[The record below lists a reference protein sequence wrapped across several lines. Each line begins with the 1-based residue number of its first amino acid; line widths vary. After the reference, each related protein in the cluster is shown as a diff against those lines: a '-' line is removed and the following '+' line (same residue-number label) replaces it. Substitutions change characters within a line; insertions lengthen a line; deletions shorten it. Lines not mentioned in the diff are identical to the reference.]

1 MTGQLISSLRLAW
14 ISYASRG
21 YCTQRKMSHGIFVGD
36 VNEQS
41 ERNALKLESRSFP
54 ARGPGGHF
62 LLAQLNVPSFLCDI
76 DWFRR
81 HRQVLTQRIRSLS
94 GISIGEH
101 QPFVSVQG
109 TFLLEH
115 SRDGRQRVFTGTV
128 QTAHQNKNLII
139 SDQRVTSFE
148 DLDNLAQRAFDPGFL
163 EANLANSFPDSDWTF
178 AGVISIVFVF
188 NCRAQLASLPGY
200 SKHFFEDLDLS

>member
-1 MTGQLISSLRLAW
+1 MP
-14 ISYASRG
+14 YD
-21 YCTQRKMSHGIFVGD
+21 IFVGD
-36 VNEQS
+36 INERS

-62 LLAQLNVPSFLCDI
+62 LLSQLNVPSVFCDI

-81 HRQVLTQRIRSLS
+81 HLPFLTQRIRSLS
-94 GISIGEH
+94 GINIGEH

-109 TFLLEH
+109 NFLLEH

-139 SDQRVTSFE
+139 SEQRVTSIE
-148 DLDNLAQRAFDPGFL
+148 DLDRLGQRAFDPVFL
-163 EANLANSFPDSDWTF
+163 EASLANSFPDSDWLF
-178 AGVISIVFVF
+178 VGVISIVFVF
-188 NCRAQLASLPGY
+188 NCRARLANLPGY
-200 SKHFFEDLDLS
+200 SKHFFEDRDFST